1 MIGNYQTLP
10 PSYISSFIP
19 MNKAYCAYMTNSD
32 LCIIEIGDYDKDNNT
47 IKVDEKIYIQ
57 RNGVEWVVTNR
68 MTPSYTYMD
77 NEFTHPYYVYSDC
90 ITECQINSNICNIRT
105 SYFTKLT
112 FMTVLFWLLLISII
126 RLLKR

>member
-1 MIGNYQTLP
+1 MIGNYEAMP

-19 MNKAYCAYMTNSD
+19 MNKEYCAYMTNVD
-32 LCIIEIGDYDKDNNT
+32 MCIIEIGNYDKSNET
-47 IKVDEKIYIQ
+47 IKVDEKIYLH

-68 MTPSYTYMD
+68 ITPSYTYMD

-90 ITECQINSNICNIRT
+90 ITECQVNSNICTNRT